1 MEKQNVKKVCIFC
14 KSYPTE
20 RSLILNMKFADAC
33 LTMTCG
39 GPERGEC
46 VMNANG
52 FASCKCKHAMAQFM
66 GSNQECKQPCDF
78 IPCGENEVCKG
89 MAYKIT

>member
-1 MEKQNVKKVCIFC
+1 MSK
-14 KSYPTE
+14 
-20 RSLILNMKFADAC
+20 RSVFFATLIQQKIPFILNMIFSDAC
-33 LTMTCG
+33 LTMDCG

-46 VMNANG
+46 VQNANG
-52 FASCKCKHAMAQFM
+52 FASCKCKHGMAQFM
-66 GSNQECKQPCDF
+66 GSNQECVQPCDF